1 MFFIIVMAVF
11 SAIFVITGAIQ
22 LVDSIISGR
31 VEFGNVVTA
40 LAVVGALFC
49 LYLVIT
55 YPLAVHELKRVQQ
68 ELRELKEQ
76 NKIESVYEPVNEV
89 LYRKCEQK

>member
-22 LVDSIISGR
+22 LVDSIRSGR

-49 LYLVIT
+49 FNLVT
-55 YPLAVHELKRVQQ
+55 TFPVSVHELKRVQQ

-89 LYRKCEQK
+89 LYRKCERK